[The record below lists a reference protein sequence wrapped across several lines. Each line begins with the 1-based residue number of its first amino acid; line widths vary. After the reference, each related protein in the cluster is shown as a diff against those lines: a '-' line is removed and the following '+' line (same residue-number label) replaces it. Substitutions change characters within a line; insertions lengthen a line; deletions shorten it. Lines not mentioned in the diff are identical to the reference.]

1 MELQEN
7 KLLFFRATDRY
18 INFLQDI
25 DSKIMNNRNENRE
38 RIYVGVLFTIGR
50 HQYYAPITSYKE
62 DKHGRIKN
70 SDQTCIIIYGDE
82 RDAEEDKKLAL
93 INLNNMF
100 PVFPS
105 EITAINFDDEDDKYK
120 ILLEKEYR
128 FVDGNKEKIT
138 KKARKLHE
146 LRTKKNIPRI
156 NRLCCNFTKLEQ
168 EYVKFGNKDF
178 ETV

>member
-1 MELQEN
+1 MESQEN
-7 KLLFFRATDRY
+7 KLLFFRASDRY
-18 INFLQDI
+18 IEFLQDI
-25 DSKIMNNRNENRE
+25 DGKIMNNRNENRE

-62 DKHGRIKN
+62 DKHGRIKD
-70 SDQTCIIIYGDE
+70 SDQTCVILYGTDRDE
-82 RDAEEDKKLAL
+82 DEPKKLAL

-105 EITAINFDDEDDKYK
+105 EITVIDFDDEEEKYK
-120 ILLEKEYR
+120 DLLEKEYR
-128 FVDGNKEKIT
+128 DVVSKQDRII

-156 NRLCCNFTKLEQ
+156 NRLCCDFAKLEQ